1 MRPLDRL
8 GSIKQ
13 KLGIVIVAS
22 VATTMVVNEVG
33 LALNFKPGARVVTA
47 MALALVMIQL
57 LARGMTS
64 PLREMA
70 RAAEAMARGDYGRH
84 VTASSRDEVGDL
96 ARAFNE
102 MAAEL
107 AEVDR
112 FRRDLVANA
121 SHELR
126 TPLTA
131 LQAKLENLVDGVE
144 RAASGDAPAGGAARA
159 IGEPTA

>member
-8 GSIKQ
+8 GSIKL

-22 VATTMVVNEVG
+22 VATTMIVNEVG
-33 LALNFKPGARVVTA
+33 LALNIKPPARVVAA

-70 RAAEAMARGDYGRH
+70 RAAKAMALGDYSRH
-84 VTASSRDEVGDL
+84 VTASSRDEVGEL
-96 ARAFNE
+96 ARAFND

-107 AEVDR
+107 SEVDR
-112 FRRDLVANA
+112 IR
-121 SHELR
+121 
-126 TPLTA
+126 
-131 LQAKLENLVDGVE
+131 K
-144 RAASGDAPAGGAARA
+144 
-159 IGEPTA
+159 